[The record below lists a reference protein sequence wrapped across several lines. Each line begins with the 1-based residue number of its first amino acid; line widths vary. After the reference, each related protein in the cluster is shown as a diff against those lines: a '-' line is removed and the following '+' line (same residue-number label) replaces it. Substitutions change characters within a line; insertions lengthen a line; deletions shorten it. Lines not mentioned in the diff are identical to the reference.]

1 MRRHALMLRKPT
13 PFSMLTLEFPLHT
26 GDTDME
32 YGSQSTNQGEALGND
47 MKNAARDAGDAMG
60 ESYRT
65 ARAKFQDTL
74 SQAKDG
80 LSDMQENVSA
90 RTRTAMD
97 STDEYVREH
106 PWQSVGIGAA
116 VGVVLG
122 LLMMRR

>member
-1 MRRHALMLRKPT
+1 MA
-13 PFSMLTLEFPLHT
+13 
-26 GDTDME
+26 
-32 YGSQSTNQGEALGND
+32 YGSQTSNQGEALGAD
-47 MKNAARDAGDAMG
+47 MKNTAMDLGESIKESGQQLGEQMG
-60 ESYRT
+60 EGYRN

-74 SQAKDG
+74 SQAKNG

-90 RTRTAMD
+90 RTRDAMD
-97 STDEYVREH
+97 STDQYVREH